1 MKQAKRGG
9 ETVSGVFYQGGQFLP
24 SDNEPKR
31 GKYNRNSQKVA
42 KVSKKEVAPYVW
54 EVAPRANACSIYQ
67 ELAGRAATFQ
77 NGNRDKLVFC
87 ASDKTVAYFGW
98 DVENV
103 KLLIEAWNNGERW
116 F

>member
-1 MKQAKRGG
+1 MKQAKSGG

-24 SDNEPKR
+24 SNNEPKR
-31 GKYNRNSQKVA
+31 GKYNRNSKKAV
-42 KVSKKEVAPYVW
+42 KVSKKEVAP
-54 EVAPRANACSIYQ
+54 RANALSIYQ

-87 ASDKTVAYFGW
+87 ASEKTVAYFGW

-103 KLLIEAWNNGERW
+103 KMLIEAWNNGERW